1 MAMTANDSLALS
13 KAGYNSQQIL
23 LLSQELEK
31 EGQKPD
37 PAPPADPKP
46 EDPKPA
52 PDPKPE
58 DPKPAPDPKP
68 EDPKPDP
75 KPEDPKIDGIM
86 GKLNE
91 LTSAIY
97 GMNIMRSQQPQQETA
112 EDIIAK
118 IIRPDE

>member
-1 MAMTANDSLALS
+1 MAMTANDILALS

-68 EDPKPDP
+68 EDPKI
-75 KPEDPKIDGIM
+75 EGIM

-97 GMNIMRSQQPQQETA
+97 GMNIMRSQQPQQDTA

>member
-1 MAMTANDSLALS
+1 MAMTANDILALS

-37 PAPPADPKP
+37 PAPPA
-46 EDPKPA
+46 
-52 PDPKPE
+52 DPKPE